1 MYTYPVW
8 MKNLTLSIDD
18 DVLAAA
24 RRYAAE
30 HDSTVNRIVRDFLG
44 ELAQRS
50 DRAGKARKRLRQL
63 SRTSKAQIGNANWT
77 RSELHES

>member
-1 MYTYPVW
+1 
-8 MKNLTLSIDD
+8 MKNLTLSIDE

-30 HDSTVNRIVRDFLG
+30 HDSTVNRIVRDFLA

-50 DRAGKARKRLRQL
+50 DRASKARKRLRQL
-63 SRTSKAQIGNANWT
+63 SKTSKAQIGDAKWT